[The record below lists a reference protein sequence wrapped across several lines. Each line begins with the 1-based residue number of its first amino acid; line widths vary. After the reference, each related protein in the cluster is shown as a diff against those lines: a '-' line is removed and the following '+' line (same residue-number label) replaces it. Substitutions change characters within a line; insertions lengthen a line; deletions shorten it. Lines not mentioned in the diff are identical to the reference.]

1 MGIKALE
8 KRGICHTLSV
18 DSLSSSDLTA
28 AVKKIVVKKCKG
40 GGDKG
45 AAASTAAMVKP
56 NGPVIFVLGGPGSG
70 KGTQCAKLVE
80 KYGCAHFSAGDLLRE
95 EIKTNSPNGA
105 MIQDMIARG
114 QIVPGQ
120 VTVDLLKAAIASSA
134 GPYLIDGFPRS
145 MDNLDLFEAQVGPC
159 ATTFFFDLT
168 EEVMEDRLLKRG
180 ETSGRSDDN
189 PETIKRRFRTFETQ
203 SMPVVEALQKRKLV
217 KKIDASKRVDDIHK
231 EVCKT
236 MDTLK

>member
-1 MGIKALE
+1 MG
-8 KRGICHTLSV
+8 
-18 DSLSSSDLTA
+18 
-28 AVKKIVVKKCKG
+28 KIVVKKCKG

-95 EIKTNSPNGA
+95 EIKSNSPNGA

-120 VTVDLLKAAIASSA
+120 VTVDLLKAAIASRA
-134 GPYLIDGFPRS
+134 GPYLVDGFPRS
-145 MDNLDLFEAQVGPC
+145 MDNLELFEAQ
-159 ATTFFFDLT
+159 
-168 EEVMEDRLLKRG
+168 EEMEARLLKRG

-189 PETIKRRFRTFETQ
+189 AEVIKRRFRTFELQ
-203 SMPVVEALQKRKLV
+203 SMPVVKVLQNRKLV
-217 KKIDASKRVDDIHK
+217 KKFDASKSVDDIYK

-236 MDTLK
+236 MDSIK